1 MHLLHVVPTYLP
13 AFRHGGPIVS
23 VHGLCRALVRR
34 GHRVSVFTTDVHG
47 PGRLDVP
54 LGSPVDRDGVQVC
67 YFPIGR
73 LGPLARLYRS
83 PALGKA
89 LRRQLAQGPET
100 AGAVDLVHLH
110 SVFLWPTSAAARAAE
125 RRHVPYLLAPRGML
139 VPELIAER
147 GRLRKSLWLG
157 LVERRTIERAAVLH
171 ATTELEARDAE
182 RFGFRLPPVRVV
194 PNGIDLAPFEADR
207 GDDGR
212 LGDSV
217 RENVQGPP
225 YLLALG
231 RLSWKKGLDHLVR
244 ALALVSPTGD
254 GSGAGAGPPLLVLAG
269 PDEDG
274 HRAEL
279 EALAAE
285 RGVAERVRFTGP
297 VDGADKIALLRRAVA
312 LALPS
317 RHENFANA
325 VLEAMAAAT
334 PVVVTP
340 QVGLAATVERAGA
353 GLVVEPDPEA
363 LARAMA
369 TLLENPQAARDM
381 GARGAEAARA
391 FAWPSVAERM
401 EAVYEEALKGLGG
414 RWR

>member
-1 MHLLHVVPTYLP
+1 MRLLHVVPTYLP

-34 GHRVSVFTTDVHG
+34 GHQVTVLTTDVHG
-47 PGRLDVP
+47 TDRLDVP
-54 LGSPVDRDGVQVC
+54 LGEPVDRDGVQVW
-67 YFPIGR
+67 YFPVDR
-73 LGPLARLYRS
+73 FGPLARLYRS
-83 PALGKA
+83 PALRRA
-89 LRRQLAQGPET
+89 LRRQLGLGPSGQPNIADIE
-100 AGAVDLVHLH
+100 GVDLVHLH

-125 RRHVPYLLAPRGML
+125 RRRVPYLLAPRGML

-147 GRLRKSLWLG
+147 GRLRKSLWLR

-194 PNGIDLAPFEADR
+194 PNGIDLAPFETEAAD
-207 GDDGR
+207 DP
-212 LGDSV
+212 V
-217 RENVQGPP
+217 RAITGGSP

-231 RLSWKKGLDHLVR
+231 RLSWKKGLEQLVR
-244 ALALVSPTGD
+244 SLPLLTQVPD
-254 GSGAGAGPPLLVLAG
+254 GERPLLVLAG

-285 RGVAERVRFTGP
+285 LGVAERLRFTGP
-297 VDGADKIALLRRAVA
+297 VDGADKIALLRHAVA

-317 RHENFANA
+317 HHENFANA

-334 PVVVTP
+334 PVVITP
-340 QVGLAATVERAGA
+340 QVGLATTVERAGA
-353 GLVVEPDPEA
+353 GRVVDGTPEAIARAVSQLLDDPEG
-363 LARAMA
+363 ARA
-369 TLLENPQAARDM
+369 M

-391 FAWPSVAERM
+391 FAWPAVAARM
-401 EAVYEEALKGLGG
+401 ESVYEEVLTSRGG